1 METTPEMYR
10 VNLRLRAIKAG
21 GGFNPWVVP
30 GGRGHVHF
38 VVDTATDRTI
48 HDVDDRIMMRLTC
61 PFREALLCFTDK
73 ATRGVGKT
81 MLRSQ
86 RRYVVKLERRRDG
99 FQDAKVPGIGVLSF
113 VVKPTIRQ
121 RLAKDGEIDASE
133 VAASHNPAGCG
144 DPSLDTRYVPGKEPF
159 PGFIL
164 PHCRQNGTAVK
175 FPWLLKRR
183 PDSTHPTKIL
193 SQRSVPLVR
202 SACLSRP
209 VAPFLRK
216 GDCCRTVGAP

>member
-1 METTPEMYR
+1 METPPEMYR

-61 PFREALLCFTDK
+61 PFREDLLCFTDK

-144 DPSLDTRYVPGKEPF
+144 DPSLDTRYVPGKNPSR
-159 PGFIL
+159 GLYYHI
-164 PHCRQNGTAVK
+164 TDK
-175 FPWLLKRR
+175 M
-183 PDSTHPTKIL
+183 
-193 SQRSVPLVR
+193 VPQSSFR
-202 SACLSRP
+202 GC
-209 VAPFLRK
+209 
-216 GDCCRTVGAP
+216 